1 MERSIEPDAGKR
13 PQSESETPSE
23 RSGHPNTDRAVAVPS
38 AEVPVTGESGP
49 PPTESVAGYR
59 ILGVLGEGGMGIV
72 WEAEHEQTNQRVA
85 LKVMRAEH
93 VVDERHRRTFRR
105 EAEALALLEHPNIA
119 ALYDSGHT
127 DAGHDFFSMEIVQG
141 PTLDQWLA
149 GRPHG
154 LDANELKRRLRLFS
168 TVCDAVHYAH
178 ERGVIHRDLKPSNI
192 VISDPPS
199 SPVDDDP
206 VAADPTAKILDF
218 GLASLTDSDLEA
230 TTRSEVGI
238 IKGTLQYMSPEQA
251 RCDGETIGVRSDV
264 YALGV
269 MLYELLV
276 GRRPYDVSI
285 SALAEALRAICEQR
299 PRPLR
304 YHWVGPARLDADL
317 VTIVGKALEKE
328 VGRRYASVADLGD
341 DIDRYLT
348 SQPIAARPPS
358 AALRLRDLMA
368 PALEPVVEGAAIA
381 TIAVGNAVV
390 STAQGISRAARIA
403 NLKDSSLGRM
413 VNACRGF
420 ASREKQ
426 EKQ

>member
-1 MERSIEPDAGKR
+1 LERSD
-13 PQSESETPSE
+13 
-23 RSGHPNTDRAVAVPS
+23 HPKTDLAVAVPS
-38 AEVPVTGESGP
+38 EEVPVTGESP
-49 PPTESVAGYR
+49 APATESVAGYR

-72 WEAEHEQTNQRVA
+72 WEAEHLETNRRVA
-85 LKVMRAEH
+85 LKVMRIEH
-93 VVDERHRRTFRR
+93 AVDERHRRTFQR
-105 EAEALALLEHPNIA
+105 EVQALARLEHPNIA

-127 DAGHDFFSMEIVQG
+127 DEGRDYFSMEIVQG
-141 PTLDQWLA
+141 PTLDRWIA
-149 GRPHG
+149 GRPPG
-154 LDANELKRRLRLFS
+154 VDADEVERRLRLFS
-168 TVCDAVHYAH
+168 TICDAVHSAH
-178 ERGVIHRDLKPSNI
+178 ESGVIHRDLKPSNI
-192 VISDPPS
+192 VIG
-199 SPVDDDP
+199 DP
-206 VAADPTAKILDF
+206 VSAANENPEGHTGLTPKILDF
-218 GLASLTDSDLEA
+218 GLATVTDSDLRA
-230 TTRSEVGI
+230 TTRPEVGI

-269 MLYELLV
+269 ILYELLV
-276 GRRPYDVSI
+276 GKRPYDVSQ
-285 SALAEALRAICEQR
+285 SALAEALRIICEQR

-304 YHWVGPARLDADL
+304 HHWVGPARLDADL
-317 VTIVGKALEKE
+317 VTVVGKALEKE

-341 DIDRYLT
+341 DIDRYLS

-358 AALRLRDLMA
+358 AAIRLRDLMA

-390 STAQGISRAARIA
+390 STAQGISRAARSA